1 MSTLIKSVAAT
12 ELNTI
17 QANQLNK
24 GGLNHFGYHMFVF
37 DGMLYCE
44 AAPTDG
50 VVCDE
55 EAAIKFLDNTPFEIA

>member
-1 MSTLIKSVAAT
+1 
-12 ELNTI
+12 
-17 QANQLNK
+17 
-24 GGLNHFGYHMFVF
+24 MFVF

-44 AAPTDG
+44 AAPADG